1 MIYFNEYN
9 DEYLLSEICTLC
21 DFTTKQLRR
30 ELDTMISKGLIINE
44 LGIFRLT
51 AIAIEFLREKGL
63 LNAKF
68 EDLQSDIMTLNISE
82 KKLSFDEVFIP
93 VGFKL

>member
-9 DEYLLSEICTLC
+9 DEYLLSEICILC

-30 ELDTMISKGLIINE
+30 ELDTMISKGLLTNE

-51 AIAIEFLREKGL
+51 AIAIEFLKEKGL
-63 LNAKF
+63 LNANF
-68 EDLQSDIMTLNISE
+68 EDLQSDMMTLNISE
-82 KKLSFDEVFIP
+82 KKLNFEDVFIP
-93 VGFKL
+93 VDFKL